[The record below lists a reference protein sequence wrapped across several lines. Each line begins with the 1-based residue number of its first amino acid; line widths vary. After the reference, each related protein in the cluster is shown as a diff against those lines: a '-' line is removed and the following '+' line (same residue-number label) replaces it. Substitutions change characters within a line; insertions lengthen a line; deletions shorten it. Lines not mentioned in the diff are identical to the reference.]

1 MLACLNGLCYD
12 KIVFNVDNVGRWQ
25 HDGYEAGTTA
35 VVVPVMLGHISLFW
49 GRYRSWPRAG
59 GVGQHLSPSGR

>member
-35 VVVPVMLGHISLFW
+35 VVVPVMLVYSSLF
-49 GRYRSWPRAG
+49 RSHYSNEP
-59 GVGQHLSPSGR
+59 